1 MTYPPRWGAWA
12 RGACGA
18 AWQRQG
24 GAVGVGKNAE
34 FQNTGG
40 IPRLLAE
47 FHGFSV
53 NSTLLRDFQLLSPIS
68 TRYQVEFANSN
79 PDREFQPKT
88 RIPRR
93 LAPRSLGDVGRFLSL
108 RVSTAHHPTRKGLD
122 GAYVLALRRV
132 TSKYALQNGVLV
144 AESTAAAVCLPV

>member
-1 MTYPPRWGAWA
+1 MGSMGPWHVGRRGSG
-12 RGACGA
+12 RGALWA
-18 AWQRQG
+18 LERRF
-24 GAVGVGKNAE
+24 KNTNAE
-34 FQNTGG
+34 FQNTGR

-68 TRYQVEFANSN
+68 TRYQVEFVNSN

-93 LAPRSLGDVGRFLSL
+93 LAPRSLGDVGR
-108 RVSTAHHPTRKGLD
+108 
-122 GAYVLALRRV
+122 LAR
-132 TSKYALQNGVLV
+132 
-144 AESTAAAVCLPV
+144 

>member
-1 MTYPPRWGAWA
+1 MGSMGPWHVGRRCSG
-12 RGACGA
+12 RGALWA
-18 AWQRQG
+18 LERRL
-24 GAVGVGKNAE
+24 KKRNAE

-40 IPRLLAE
+40 IPRFGAE

-68 TRYQVEFANSN
+68 TRYQAEFANSN

-93 LAPRSLGDVGRFLSL
+93 LAPRGLGDVGRLL
-108 RVSTAHHPTRKGLD
+108 HAWR
-122 GAYVLALRRV
+122 
-132 TSKYALQNGVLV
+132 
-144 AESTAAAVCLPV
+144 

>member
-1 MTYPPRWGAWA
+1 MGPWRVGRRGSG
-12 RGACGA
+12 RGALWA
-18 AWQRQG
+18 LERRF
-24 GAVGVGKNAE
+24 KRNAE

-93 LAPRSLGDVGRFLSL
+93 LAPRVLGDVGR
-108 RVSTAHHPTRKGLD
+108 
-122 GAYVLALRRV
+122 
-132 TSKYALQNGVLV
+132 
-144 AESTAAAVCLPV
+144 

>member
-1 MTYPPRWGAWA
+1 M
-12 RGACGA
+12 ACGA

-24 GAVGVGKNAE
+24 GAVGVGTAFYKKNAE

-40 IPRLLAE
+40 IPRFLAE

-68 TRYQVEFANSN
+68 TRHQAEFANSN

-93 LAPRSLGDVGRFLSL
+93 LAPRVLGDVGRDV
-108 RVSTAHHPTRKGLD
+108 VSARAPSTPEH
-122 GAYVLALRRV
+122 VL
-132 TSKYALQNGVLV
+132 
-144 AESTAAAVCLPV
+144 